1 MITIHNS
8 SRKNCFFLF
17 CFSLKSSP
25 FNSDSDATQ
34 QGHQWRGTT
43 VFRRYEGRGRN
54 ASWVETVA
62 TTWVVRH
69 RGWMLKL
76 LGFFIFS
83 FRLIWGLRKI

>member
-1 MITIHNS
+1 MARH
-8 SRKNCFFLF
+8 
-17 CFSLKSSP
+17 
-25 FNSDSDATQ
+25 
-34 QGHQWRGTT
+34 HW
-43 VFRRYEGRGRN
+43 YEGRGRN

-62 TTWVVRH
+62 ATWVVRH